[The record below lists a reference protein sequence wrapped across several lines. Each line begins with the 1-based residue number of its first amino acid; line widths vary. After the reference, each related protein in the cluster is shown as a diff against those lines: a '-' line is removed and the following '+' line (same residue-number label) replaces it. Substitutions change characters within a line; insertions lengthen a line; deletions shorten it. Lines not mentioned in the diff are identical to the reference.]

1 MIRLAPVCL
10 LAALA
15 LAACHA
21 PQRARTAAKVVD
33 LVIKSDSIE
42 GRKRPAGLAPN
53 SPQSSQILLL
63 AIDGASRDQL
73 YELLRAGQ
81 LPNLAELLGG
91 DSLAHAYLDEHFLS
105 NLPSTTMPAWSSA
118 LTGVGAA
125 ETGVPN
131 NEYWIRE
138 TKTFACPAPVTFS
151 DAAPTLEIYTDG
163 YLGRLIE
170 VPTVYERIHEQD
182 PAALVWVVM
191 NHVFRGADRTLLTK
205 RTVMLRAFEGFA
217 EKVARKVLTKEESR
231 KIYADLDNAAIE
243 NLTSKLK
250 DGPTPD
256 VLTLYISGTDL
267 YAHIATEGPDEAR
280 REYLTEVVNPAL
292 AKVVK
297 AMRERNM
304 LENRWVI
311 VTADHGHTQVIHDEQ
326 HAIGTSEEDTPGV
339 LHKVGFKTRPFER
352 EVSKHD
358 TFNSVLAYG
367 GAIAFVYLADRSK
380 CDGTKPCAWT
390 DPPRYREDVLAVA
403 DALYRS
409 NEDGVIATKM
419 KGTLDMVLV
428 RRPKPVAEVDL
439 PFEVYIGD
447 GHTQSID
454 AYLNTHPH
462 RTYIDVAGRLK
473 ELAVGPHG
481 ERAGDIMLIAH
492 NGDRATPEE
501 RFYFEAVPYRSW
513 HGSPSKQD
521 SEIPLI
527 VANPRHSTTA
537 IQPWVNNL
545 LGSTPYQRKLTDIM
559 LGLRTKPPH

>member
-1 MIRLAPVCL
+1 L
-10 LAALA
+10 LAIAGI
-15 LAACHA
+15 AACHA
-21 PQRARTAAKVVD
+21 PQRARATAKLAD
-33 LVIKSDSIE
+33 LVVKSDSIT
-42 GRKRPAGLAPN
+42 GRKRPEGLAPSSPN
-53 SPQSSQILLL
+53 STQLLLL

-73 YELLRAGQ
+73 YELLRGGQ
-81 LPNLAELLGG
+81 LPHLAELLGG
-91 DSLAHAYLDEHFLS
+91 DSLAHAYLDTHFLS

-118 LTGVGAA
+118 LTGKAAA

-138 TKTFACPAPVTFS
+138 TKTFACPAPVTFA
-151 DAAPTLEIYTDG
+151 DAAPTLEIYTDH
-163 YLGRLIE
+163 YLDKLIE

-182 PAALVWVVM
+182 PAALEWVVM
-191 NHVFRGADRTLLTK
+191 NHVFRGADRMLITK

-217 EKVARKVLTKEESR
+217 EKVARKVLTQEESR
-231 KIYADLDNAAIE
+231 RTYADLDNAAID
-243 NLTSKLK
+243 NLVSRLE

-267 YAHIATEGPDEAR
+267 YAHVAKEGPDEAR
-280 REYLTEVVNPAL
+280 KKYLIEVVDPAL
-292 AKVVK
+292 EKVVN
-297 AMRERNM
+297 AMRARNM
-304 LENRWVI
+304 LQNRWVI
-311 VTADHGHTQVIHDEQ
+311 VTADHGHTQVVHDEQ
-326 HAIGTSEEDTPGV
+326 HAIGVSEEDTPGV
-339 LHKVGFKTRPFER
+339 LHEVGFKTRPFKR
-352 EVSKHD
+352 DVSKHD

-367 GAIAFVYLADRSK
+367 GAIAYVYLADRSK

-390 DPPRYREDVLAVA
+390 DPPRYREDVLAAA

-409 NEDGVIATKM
+409 NEDGVIASKM
-419 KGTLDMVLV
+419 KGTIDMILV

-447 GHTQSID
+447 GRTQSID
-454 AYLNTHPH
+454 DYLAAHPH
-462 RTYIDVAGRLK
+462 PTYVDVAGRLK
-473 ELAVGPHG
+473 ELAVGVHG

-492 NGDRATPEE
+492 DGDKLTPEE

-527 VANPRHSTTA
+527 VANPHHSTA
-537 IQPWVNNL
+537 DIEPWVTGI

-559 LGLRTKPPH
+559 LGLRTKPPR